1 MRIGMCICTIDRP
14 VELRRCLQSIAQ
26 ADVMPDEVIVSDD
39 SANGKATM
47 EVCKEFS
54 FVRYIRGPQR
64 GIPPNRNFAIR
75 ACSAD
80 YIALPDDDSL
90 VSADFVNVAKT
101 LASRSEG
108 HTIFTGKVLE
118 NNGETV
124 IELRNP
130 TFWGHFER
138 KPQGRQL
145 ETVHISC
152 CLFPRSA
159 FRVAEFD
166 ERIAFGYDD
175 MDLCAHLLTL
185 GYRIEYHP
193 DLVVQHLP
201 PPISEERQ
209 KKREEQGQQARFYTS
224 LKRYYLWQ
232 RKPLKAIVYVPLA
245 VAHQMA
251 SCIKERKYAGA
262 VRVIPNMAAALR
274 LLSSGEV
281 ESREDTVG

>member
-1 MRIGMCICTIDRP
+1 
-14 VELRRCLQSIAQ
+14 LQSIAQ

-54 FVRYIRGPQR
+54 LVRYIRGPQR
-64 GIPPNRNFAIR
+64 GISPNRNFATR
-75 ACSAD
+75 AFSAN
-80 YIALPDDDSL
+80 YIALLDDDSL
-90 VSADFVNVAKT
+90 MSADFVRVAKT

-108 HTIFTGKVLE
+108 HTIFAGKVLDG
-118 NNGETV
+118 NNKTL
-124 IELRNP
+124 IEP

-138 KPQGRQL
+138 KPQGQPL

-166 ERIAFGYDD
+166 ERIEFGYDD

-193 DLVVQHLP
+193 ELVVQHLP
-201 PPISEERQ
+201 PPMSEERQ
-209 KKREEQGQQARFYTS
+209 KKREEESQRARFYTS
-224 LKRYYLWQ
+224 LKRYYMWQ

-245 VAHQMA
+245 VAHQMT
-251 SCIKERKYAGA
+251 SYVKERKYADA

-274 LLSSGEV
+274 LLFSAEI
-281 ESREDTVG
+281 ESREDTIG